1 MFKNIKF
8 DLIKN
13 ELVQQEQKI
22 IMYWKKENINHNLK
36 SKNIKVK
43 VDDYE
48 KISLYNINFV
58 ISDMGI
64 NKILNSTFNMS

>member
-22 IMYWKKENINHNLK
+22 IMYRKKENINHNLK
-36 SKNIKVK
+36 
-43 VDDYE
+43 
-48 KISLYNINFV
+48 
-58 ISDMGI
+58 
-64 NKILNSTFNMS
+64 